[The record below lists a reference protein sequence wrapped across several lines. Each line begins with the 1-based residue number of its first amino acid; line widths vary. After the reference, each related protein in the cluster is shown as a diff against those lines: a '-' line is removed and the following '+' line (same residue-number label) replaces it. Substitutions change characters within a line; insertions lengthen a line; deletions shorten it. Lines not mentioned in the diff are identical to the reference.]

1 MATSD
6 SVDFEAFREQWL
18 SDVEKGDPST
28 VELGRRFAHKLVQ
41 QWRDIDDSSTDLV
54 YCDGAGDGGIDI
66 AYLDRGEDEASSEN
80 NASGHTWYLVQS
92 KYGSAFQGNTTL
104 LTEGQKVL
112 DTLDGKRL
120 NLSSLAEGLL
130 ERLVTFRNGASEH
143 DRIVLLFGTERALNE
158 NQKRALDDLRS
169 MGRARLGALFE
180 VESLSIQTI
189 YQRTLDEAASNA
201 LDERTVPLNAA
212 LVASGTNLLV
222 GSTSLINLYDFLKA
236 YRDKTEDLDQLYEK
250 NVRRFLG
257 TRGKVNKGMQET
269 LRSAP
274 EQFGLYNNGITIVV
288 TDFNRTGTDTF
299 QLIEPYIVNGC
310 QTTRTIWEV
319 CHVRLESGGT
329 GSNPELESWRKK
341 ATQGVVVTKIV
352 KVGNEG
358 ENLLEAITRYT
369 NSQNAVREKDFLAL
383 TSDFKTWARQMAE
396 HHGVYLEIQRGGWD
410 SRRAFQK
417 QHPDQRQFTEMAN
430 AFDLLKVYGAGW
442 LGEAGLAFGKNP
454 PFLPNGTIFKRIINQ
469 EGIAEGKP
477 FGVDDL
483 YASYLLKSAA
493 DTYEFGRGAT
503 EDSRRQTRFLYY
515 MVVLDLLREVLSRG
529 SLPTTHHDLSSALIK
544 IFRPGQEQSK
554 DALLNTAIEVIDT
567 YLTQGGD
574 NSLFDEP
581 AYRNS
586 FYFDLNAYLKWEKLG
601 KSETDTPQ
609 FRALLAVTKMYMGR
623 KMGGQPA
630 QRELILSAVIKG

>member
-1 MATSD
+1 MAASE
-6 SVDFEAFREQWL
+6 SVDFESFREQWL
-18 SDVEKGDPST
+18 SDIEKGNPST

-66 AYLDRGEDEASSEN
+66 AYLDRGEDEESSES

-92 KYGSAFQGNTTL
+92 KYGSAFRGDATL
-104 LTEGQKVL
+104 LIEGQKVL
-112 DTLDGKRL
+112 DTLDGKRQK
-120 NLSSLAEGLL
+120 LSSLAEGLL
-130 ERLVTFRNGASEH
+130 ERLATFRNGASEH
-143 DRIVLLFGTERALNE
+143 DRIVLLFGTERALE
-158 NQKRALDDLRS
+158 EGQKRVLDDLRS
-169 MGRARLGALFE
+169 MGRARLGPLFE

-189 YQRTLDEAASNA
+189 YQRTLDEAAANA
-201 LDERTVPLNAA
+201 LEGRTVPLSAA

-222 GSTSLINLYDFLKA
+222 GSTSLINLYNFLKA

-257 TRGKVNKGMQET
+257 ARGKVNKGMQET

-274 EQFGLYNNGITIVV
+274 EHFGLYNNGITIVV
-288 TDFNRTGTDTF
+288 TDFKSIGTNTF
-299 QLIEPYIVNGC
+299 QLVEPYIVNGC

-329 GSNPELESWRKK
+329 GGNPELESWRKK
-341 ATQGVVVTKIV
+341 TAQGVVVTKIV

-396 HHGVYLEIQRGGWD
+396 RYGVYLEIQRGGWD
-410 SRRAFQK
+410 SRRALQK
-417 QHPDQRQFTEMAN
+417 QHPDLRQFTEMAN

-469 EGIAEGKP
+469 EGVAEGEH

-493 DTYEFGRGAT
+493 DTYGFGRGAT

-529 SLPTTHHDLSSALIK
+529 SLPTTHHSLSSALIK
-544 IFRPGQEQSK
+544 IFRSSQEQSK
-554 DALLNTAIEVIDT
+554 DALLDTAVEVIGT

-581 AYRNS
+581 AYKNS

-601 KSETDTPQ
+601 KSEADSPR
-609 FRALLAVTKMYMGR
+609 FRALLAVTKMFMGQ

-630 QRELILSAVIKG
+630 RRELILSAVKG

>member
-1 MATSD
+1 MIES
-6 SVDFEAFREQWL
+6 SEVVGFESFREQWL
-18 SDVEKGDPST
+18 SDVETGNPST

-66 AYLDRGEDEASSEN
+66 AYLDRGEDEAGSEN
-80 NASGHTWYLVQS
+80 SASGHTWYLVQR
-92 KYGSAFQGNTTL
+92 KYGSAFKGNATL
-104 LTEGQKVL
+104 LIEGQKVL
-112 DTLDGKRL
+112 DTLDGKRPK
-120 NLSSLAEGLL
+120 LSSLAEGLL

-143 DRIVLLFGTERALNE
+143 DRIVLLFGTECALNDG
-158 NQKRALDDLRS
+158 QKRALDDLRS
-169 MGRARLGALFE
+169 MGRGRLGPLFE

-189 YQRTLDEAASNA
+189 YQRTLGEAASNA
-201 LDERTVPLNAA
+201 LDARTVPLNAA
-212 LVASGTNLLV
+212 LVASGNNLLV
-222 GSTSLINLYDFLKA
+222 GSTSLMNLYDFLKA
-236 YRDKTEDLDQLYEK
+236 YRDRTEDLDQLYEK

-257 TRGKVNKGMQET
+257 ARGKVNKGMQET

-288 TDFNRTGTDTF
+288 TDFINSGANAF
-299 QLIEPYIVNGC
+299 QLVDPYIVNGC

-329 GSNPELESWRKK
+329 GSNPELEAWRKK
-341 ATQGVVVTKIV
+341 AAQGVVVTKVV

-396 HHGVYLEIQRGGWD
+396 RYGVYLEIQRGGWD
-410 SRRAFQK
+410 SRRALQK
-417 QHPDQRQFTEMAN
+417 QRPNLQHFTEMAN

-442 LGEAGLAFGKNP
+442 LGEAGIAFGKNP
-454 PFLPNGTIFKRIINQ
+454 PFLPNGSVFKRIINQ
-469 EGIAEGKP
+469 EGLSDGEP

-493 DTYEFGRGAT
+493 DTYGFGRGAT

-515 MVVLDLLREVLSRG
+515 MVVLDLLREILSRG
-529 SLPTTHHDLSSALIK
+529 SLPTTHRSLSSALIK
-544 IFRPGQEQSK
+544 IFQPSQLQSK
-554 DALLNTAIEVIDT
+554 DALLNTAIEVIGT
-567 YLTQGGD
+567 YFTQGGD
-574 NSLFDEP
+574 NTIFEEP
-581 AYRNS
+581 AYKNN
-586 FYFDLNAYLKWEKLG
+586 FYFDLNAYLKWEKIG
-601 KSETDTPQ
+601 KSETDSPR
-609 FRALLAVTKMYMGR
+609 FRSLLAVTKMFMGQ

-630 QRELILSAVIKG
+630 QRDLILSAVKG